1 MKRLILVLTLL
12 IFTLSAFSQSVWKPV
27 PRDLFTAEP
36 TADRTDKG
44 SSIWLPRWTAGVS
57 ASQLNYNK
65 VTKKLE
71 PAAFSKIGIGFSWAH
86 YTESDGLPYN
96 NFSVNA
102 FLFLPTLNTDNI
114 ISLAVTVSALQYL
127 QIGFDFEP
135 GKWNSDYFPVSPL
148 LGVKY
153 TF

>member
-1 MKRLILVLTLL
+1 MKKLILVAALLVVTLT
-12 IFTLSAFSQSVWKPV
+12 AFSQSLWKPV
-27 PRDLFTAEP
+27 PKDLFTA
-36 TADRTDKG
+36 ADRTFRG
-44 SSIWLPRWTAGVS
+44 TSIWLPRWTAGVS

-65 VTKKLE
+65 VTKKME
-71 PAAFSKIGIGFSWAH
+71 PVSFSKIGIGFSWAH
-86 YTESDGLPYN
+86 YIESDGLPYN

-114 ISLAVTVSALQYL
+114 ISLAVTISALQYL

-148 LGVKY
+148 LGLKY

>member
-1 MKRLILVLTLL
+1 MKKLL
-12 IFTLSAFSQSVWKPV
+12 ITIAFLTITSAGFSQSIWEPI
-27 PRDLFTAEP
+27 PEDLFTAES
-36 TADRTDKG
+36 TVDRTFRG
-44 SSIWLPRWTAGVS
+44 TSIWLPRWTAGIS

-71 PAAFSKIGIGFSWAH
+71 PVSFSKIGIGFSWAH
-86 YTESDGLPYN
+86 YVESDGLPYN

-148 LGVKY
+148 LGLKY

>member
-1 MKRLILVLTLL
+1 MKKLILLL
-12 IFTLSAFSQSVWKPV
+12 LVIVSTFTIEAQSIWKPV
-27 PRDLFTAEP
+27 PKDLFSAELS
-36 TADRTDKG
+36 ADRTVKG
-44 SSIWLPRWTAGVS
+44 NSVLLPRWTAGIS
-57 ASQLNYNK
+57 AEKLNYNK

-71 PAAFSKIGIGFSWAH
+71 PESFSKIGIGFSLAN
-86 YTESDGLPYN
+86 YIDVNGEPYN
-96 NFSVNA
+96 NWSVNA

-148 LGVKY
+148 LGLKY